1 MFIKLQT
8 ALVQMVRLPVVR
20 EGADIE
26 TESRTDAHDILVV
39 QLLQDRCL
47 ASVIEAAN
55 HAQRHRQ
62 SLQGGQHSQE
72 QDAHLLLLLPTLTDD
87 GKETHVQDEAE
98 STRRV

>member
-1 MFIKLQT
+1 
-8 ALVQMVRLPVVR
+8 MVRLPVVR

-62 SLQGGQHSQE
+62 SLQGG
-72 QDAHLLLLLPTLTDD
+72 
-87 GKETHVQDEAE
+87 
-98 STRRV
+98 